1 MLCNVS
7 LSSSRSAGFQPAWRP
22 SWPPSQEGNYPRP
35 LFGRLGQTL
44 GLPDERGLD
53 GSNLS

>member
-22 SWPPSQEGNYPRP
+22 SQEGNYPRP

-44 GLPDERGLD
+44 GPPDERGPD
-53 GSNLS
+53 GYNLS